1 MDEKLPYYMA
11 YPMPLLYDDERQNQR
26 DYEYMKSVY
35 PGTAKRIMP
44 YIEEE
49 CDRLEYTGSV
59 MYDEYPDRLQLR
71 LLCRRIYNRA
81 KEDEAKEDEAKEDDA
96 KKEEGTGKWL
106 EDLIEVMTYQ
116 ELCQRRREQRSTR
129 RKYY

>member
-35 PGTAKRIMP
+35 PGTAKRLIP

-59 MYDEYPDRLQLR
+59 MYDEYPDRLQLL

-81 KEDEAKEDEAKEDDA
+81 KEDETKKDEAKKARNRRVAAESDPGHDLSGTVSE
-96 KKEEGTGKWL
+96 KTGKQKYETEIL
-106 EDLIEVMTYQ
+106 LI
-116 ELCQRRREQRSTR
+116 
-129 RKYY
+129 

>member
-35 PGTAKRIMP
+35 PGTAKRLIP

-59 MYDEYPDRLQLR
+59 MYDEYPDRLQLL

-81 KEDEAKEDEAKEDDA
+81 KEDETKKDEAKEG
-96 KKEEGTGKWL
+96 EEGL
-106 EDLIEVMTYQ
+106 AL
-116 ELCQRRREQRSTR
+116 RRQMEAQMQAENASAER
-129 RKYY
+129 RLAR

>member
-35 PGTAKRIMP
+35 PGTAKRLIP

-59 MYDEYPDRLQLR
+59 MYDEYPDREFLYRELLKVRERHPEETMGGTEEQDLLQVLFVNEIYR
-71 LLCRRIYNRA
+71 RRILNRV
-81 KEDEAKEDEAKEDDA
+81 EN
-96 KKEEGTGKWL
+96 
-106 EDLIEVMTYQ
+106 
-116 ELCQRRREQRSTR
+116 
-129 RKYY
+129 

>member
-35 PGTAKRIMP
+35 PGTAKRLIP

-59 MYDEYPDRLQLR
+59 MY
-71 LLCRRIYNRA
+71 
-81 KEDEAKEDEAKEDDA
+81 EAKEG
-96 KKEEGTGKWL
+96 EETGEWL
-106 EDLIEVMTYQ
+106 QNLIQVMTYQ
-116 ELCQRRREQRSTR
+116 ELCQRRRENRSMR